1 MKQRLLFVLL
11 LVSAGLVQAAPVAT
25 VTERGYYEFTGG
37 SKRVARPAVSSG
49 YVTRGKAE
57 LVKDTQRIPL
67 KKGRLFGFRFR
78 VTGMK
83 KNISVLP
90 LELVV
95 VHPEMKKPDGSLS
108 KGYHYNIDLKLTDG
122 MVEDKAG
129 YRINED
135 FEMVEGDW
143 QFEFRFMNKTLIK
156 QNFTTYFEDAPSTIA
171 SQEK

>member
-1 MKQRLLFVLL
+1 MNRSILFLL
-11 LVSAGLVQAAPVAT
+11 LWVSAWAVQAAPVVT
-25 VTERGYYEFTGG
+25 VIERGYYQFTDGPE
-37 SKRVARPAVSSG
+37 RMARPSASSG
-49 YVTRGKAE
+49 YVTRGEAK

-67 KKGRLFGFRFR
+67 EKGRLFGFRFR
-78 VTGMK
+78 IDGLE
-83 KNISVLP
+83 KNVGIIP

-108 KGYHYNIDLKLTDG
+108 KGYRYNMDLKLNNG

-143 QFEFRFMNKTLIK
+143 QFEFRFMNKVLLQQT
-156 QNFTTYFEDAPSTIA
+156 FTTYLQTPVKE
-171 SQEK
+171 E